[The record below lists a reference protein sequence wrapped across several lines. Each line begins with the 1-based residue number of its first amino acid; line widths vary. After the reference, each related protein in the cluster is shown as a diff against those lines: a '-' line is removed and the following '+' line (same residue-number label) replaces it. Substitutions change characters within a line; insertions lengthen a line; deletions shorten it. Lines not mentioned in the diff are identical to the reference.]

1 MTLFTLAPWPID
13 RRSSIHAGWLA
24 GRVQEN
30 KEMNQLTMPTYKLLI
45 YKVLWTIG
53 QGGHGKN
60 VNPDCRS
67 RFSAKAAF
75 GEWLNRAE

>member
-1 MTLFTLAPWPID
+1 
-13 RRSSIHAGWLA
+13 
-24 GRVQEN
+24 
-30 KEMNQLTMPTYKLLI
+30 MNQLTMPTYKLLI

-75 GEWLNRAE
+75 GKWLNRAQ